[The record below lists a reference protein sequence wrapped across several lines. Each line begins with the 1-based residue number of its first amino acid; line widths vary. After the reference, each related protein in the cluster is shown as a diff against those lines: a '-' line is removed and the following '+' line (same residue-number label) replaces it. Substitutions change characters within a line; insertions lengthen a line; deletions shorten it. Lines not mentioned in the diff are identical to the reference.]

1 MRCSQQPPTVYSSSR
16 LVPIKKVL
24 RADNIVS
31 DEVRRQI
38 EAREQALQQSEEAP
52 AMTAPQA
59 ADYKRQLAALMQP
72 GESVTEALRRL
83 RPPPSKGA
91 KRGRNACHLPACCS
105 RLSTSPPVLSLSS
118 HYVCWDTGGH
128 SDQIVALLS

>member
-1 MRCSQQPPTVYSSSR
+1 MRCSHKPPTLYSSSG
-16 LVPIKKVL
+16 LLPKKVVL
-24 RADNIVS
+24 HVDNIVS

-38 EAREQALQQSEEAP
+38 EAREQALKQSEDAP

-91 KRGRNACHLPACCS
+91 KRGRDAYHLPVSALDCLHHP
-105 RLSTSPPVLSLSS
+105 LS
-118 HYVCWDTGGH
+118 
-128 SDQIVALLS
+128 